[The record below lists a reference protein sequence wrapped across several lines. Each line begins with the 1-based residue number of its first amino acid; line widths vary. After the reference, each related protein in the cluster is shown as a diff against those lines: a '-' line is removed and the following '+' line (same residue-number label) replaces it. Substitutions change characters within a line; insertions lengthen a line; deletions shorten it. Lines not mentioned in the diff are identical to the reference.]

1 MGDKLE
7 QFSKQKYINLETY
20 KRDNTPIKTP
30 VWFVIDN
37 DLIYIITRESTGK
50 VKRLKNNQ
58 NVRVV
63 PCSFQG
69 EIKNEWVNGKAQK
82 VTGSEADNVIKLR
95 KKKYGLAVRLSGLF
109 TSQKGNLVVYSIDLT
124 NQIFSQI
131 IYFKKFANSRET

>member
-20 KRDNTPIKTP
+20 KRDNTPVKTP

-37 DLIYIITRESTGK
+37 GLVYIITRESTGK

-58 NVRVV
+58 NVRIV
-63 PCSFQG
+63 PCSFKG

-82 VTGSEADNVIKLR
+82 IIGCEADRAIKLR
-95 KKKYGLAVRLSGLF
+95 KKKYGFAGRLCGLF

-124 NQIFSQI
+124 N
-131 IYFKKFANSRET
+131 

>member
-1 MGDKLE
+1 MGDMLE

-20 KRDNTPIKTP
+20 KRDSISVKTP

-58 NVRVV
+58 NVRIV
-63 PCSFQG
+63 PCSFKG
-69 EIKNEWVNGKAQK
+69 EIKSEWVNGKAQK
-82 VTGSEADNVIKLR
+82 IMGSEADKVIELR
-95 KKKYGLAVRLSGLF
+95 KKKYGFAVRLSGLF

-124 NQIFSQI
+124 N
-131 IYFKKFANSRET
+131 

>member
-1 MGDKLE
+1 MGDMLE

-20 KRDNTPIKTP
+20 KRDSTSVKTP

-63 PCSFQG
+63 PCSFKG

-95 KKKYGLAVRLSGLF
+95 KKKYGFAVRLSGLF

-124 NQIFSQI
+124 N
-131 IYFKKFANSRET
+131 

>member
-20 KRDNTPIKTP
+20 KRDNTPVKTP
-30 VWFVIDN
+30 VWFVIDKG
-37 DLIYIITRESTGK
+37 LGYIITRESTGK

-63 PCSFQG
+63 PCSFKG

-95 KKKYGLAVRLSGLF
+95 KKKYGFAVRLSGLF

-124 NQIFSQI
+124 N
-131 IYFKKFANSRET
+131 

>member
-20 KRDNTPIKTP
+20 KRDSTSVKTP
-30 VWFVIDN
+30 VWFVIDKG
-37 DLIYIITRESTGK
+37 LVYIITRESTGK

-63 PCSFQG
+63 PCSFKG

-82 VTGSEADNVIKLR
+82 VTGSEADNIINLR
-95 KKKYGLAVRLSGLF
+95 KKKYGFAVRLSGLF

-124 NQIFSQI
+124 N
-131 IYFKKFANSRET
+131 